1 MDIVLSRELLTP
13 EDNKQTNKYCIERGE
28 HPSCTTWLFSEQHF
42 HSKNVNT
49 NYWFNYRLQ
58 SNYIGRVER
67 EEVKG
72 MVIRDLNPQLY

>member
-49 NYWFNYRLQ
+49 NY
-58 SNYIGRVER
+58 
-67 EEVKG
+67 
-72 MVIRDLNPQLY
+72 